1 MANDGLS
8 FRKDIADIIIDALEL
23 YTRCHVQTFAVMFTI
38 TYPTDFSYNNKAI
51 QVFMDRFTKHLE
63 WKGLDPFYL
72 WVREQSTSHNPHYH
86 CLVLLNGSK
95 IQNRYGIME
104 EAKRLWG
111 HIVACNPG
119 GLVDYSWEP
128 WRIRRNAPNFAETLS
143 DCIFAASYLAKTNTK
158 GSAPNRERDFGY
170 SHLHRFRAASYQE
183 VYHENPRQ
191 RKLLQIP

>member
-1 MANDGLS
+1 MANEDLQL
-8 FRKDIADIIIDALEL
+8 REEIVDVIINALEL
-23 YTRCHVQTFAVMFTI
+23 YTQCHAHTFAVMFTI
-38 TYPTDFSYNNKAI
+38 TYPTAFSHNGNKAI
-51 QVFMDRFTKHLE
+51 QVFMERFTKHLE

-111 HIVACNPG
+111 HIVACDPG

-128 WRIRRNAPNFAETLS
+128 WRIRRSAPDFTAVLA
-143 DCIFAASYLAKTNTK
+143 DCIFAVSYLAKTNTK
-158 GSAPNRERDFGY
+158 GSAPSRQRDFGNTN
-170 SHLHRFRAASYQE
+170 LRRFSGTLNRSKY
-183 VYHENPRQ
+183 ENVN
-191 RKLLQIP
+191 